1 MPELFTTTVSAVWS
15 QISDCMTT
23 ITGSALL
30 LLPVSVAFVGAV
42 IGLAKRFLR
51 FGGGRRRG

>member
-1 MPELFTTTVSAVWS
+1 MPELFTTTVGAVWS
-15 QISDCMTT
+15 QISDCMAT

-30 LLPVSVAFVGAV
+30 LLPVAVAFVGAV

-51 FGGGRRRG
+51 FGGGRHKG